1 MKQYE
6 YKVIAIATA
15 IPVTTKGYEKVAQEF
30 ETQLNALGR
39 AGWELVQRTDGLFF
53 FKREMAP
60 R

>member
-15 IPVTTKGYEKVAQEF
+15 IPVTTKGNEKVAQEF

-53 FKREMAP
+53 FKREMQ
-60 R
+60 

>member
-15 IPVTTKGYEKVAQEF
+15 IPVTTKGYENFAQEF
-30 ETQLNALGR
+30 DTQLNAVGW

-53 FKREMAP
+53 FKREMQ
-60 R
+60 

>member
-30 ETQLNALGR
+30 ETQLYALGR

-53 FKREMAP
+53 FKREMQ
-60 R
+60 

>member
-6 YKVIAIATA
+6 YKVITIAAA

-39 AGWELVQRTDGLFF
+39 AGWELV
-53 FKREMAP
+53 
-60 R
+60 

>member
-6 YKVIAIATA
+6 YKVITIAA
-15 IPVTTKGYEKVAQEF
+15 SLPDTKNGYENAAQYF
-30 ETQLNALGR
+30 ETQLIALGW

-53 FKREMAP
+53 FKREIAP